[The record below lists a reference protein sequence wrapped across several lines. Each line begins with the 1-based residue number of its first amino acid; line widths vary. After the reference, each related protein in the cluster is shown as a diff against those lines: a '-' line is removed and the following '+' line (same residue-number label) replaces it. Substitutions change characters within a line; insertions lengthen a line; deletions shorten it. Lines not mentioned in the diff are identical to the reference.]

1 MLKVLKNISFIVLI
15 ITPVIAQS
23 KIEFVGKLV
32 KSPVATT
39 QLGPSI
45 FFSENNFKSFKLI
58 EGTPIRVHFKNH
70 QIDLRPYIFFGADDE
85 FALHPENS
93 KRLGLEEG
101 TSKIFIEKISSD
113 QTELTSKPIKF
124 YVENYKGDLNKWK
137 GFAFEAPHGDCDNET
152 GLIVKLLTEKYG
164 IPSTA
169 AYGCRLS
176 YRGIWF
182 DCNRPL
188 MQEPKE
194 NQRGILPERKWNK
207 SAEEKYLE
215 FQDSIL
221 ANSEMKYGDR
231 FKLYCSFH
239 GHDLA
244 VKLNSGKVI
253 ERPVIEGMGMGFS
266 DYELRRIKNYYN
278 RVKFDYYSV
287 PPDLYF
293 GNLPEDSVY
302 YFDGVKLRFFYT
314 GLGARTYGSLRRDF
328 LENGL
333 HFETPN
339 SMRIPVEVQ
348 EKTADLLAEIFS
360 FVKDSIFSER
370 NNAPQLQIDKDIYS
384 PQDFGKR
391 LKIPAGEFIF
401 GTDDEQSWSSEKPA
415 HRVYLDEFYIDKYE
429 VTNIQFV
436 DFLNELFN
444 QRKIIVE
451 DGIVYNSDKS
461 KKHYSSNEGNPF
473 AEISFDGEKFSVDK
487 KRNNFPVVFVTYWG
501 VEEYAKFNGGRIPT
515 EAEWEKAAS
524 WNDIRKIKSF
534 YSTGTNSINPAQAN
548 YEQSVDPFENNL
560 PATTPVGYY
569 SSASFYGVK
578 DMSGNVWEW
587 TSDNFISSVY
597 STRKTEVIKN
607 PKVEAESTMKTTK
620 GGAWDT
626 EYSVLRSSIR
636 LGINP
641 DYGLINLGFRCVYND
656 NNK

>member
-1 MLKVLKNISFIVLI
+1 MRKVLKNIYLIGLI
-15 ITPVIAQS
+15 IFPILGQN
-23 KIEFVGKLV
+23 KIEFTGNLV
-32 KSPVATT
+32 NPPVATT

-45 FFSENNFKSFKLI
+45 FFSENNFKSFELI
-58 EGTPIRVHFKNH
+58 EGTPIRVHFENH
-70 QIDLRPYIFFGADDE
+70 QIDLRPYIFWGKDDE
-85 FALHPENS
+85 FAIHPENS
-93 KRLGLEEG
+93 KMLLLKEG
-101 TSKIFIEKISSD
+101 TNKIFIEKTSSD
-113 QTELTSKPIKF
+113 RNELAPKPIKF
-124 YVENYKGDLNKWK
+124 YVENYKGDLKKWK
-137 GFAFEAPHGDCDNET
+137 GYAFEAPHGDCDNET

-194 NQRGILPERKWNK
+194 NHRGILPERKWNK
-207 SAEEKYLE
+207 SAEEKYLQ
-215 FQDSIL
+215 FQDSVL
-221 ANSEMKYGDR
+221 SNSEMKYGDR

-239 GHDLA
+239 GHDLT

-302 YFDGVKLRFFYT
+302 YFDGIKLRFFYT
-314 GLGARTYGSLRRDF
+314 GLGARTYGTLKRDF

-339 SMRIPVEVQ
+339 TMRLSSEVQ
-348 EKTADLLAEIFS
+348 EKTTDLLASIFS

-370 NNAPQLQIDKDIYS
+370 NKIPQLQIDKDIYS

-391 LKIPAGEFIF
+391 LKIPAGEFIL

-444 QRKIIVE
+444 QRKIFVE
-451 DGIVYNSDKS
+451 DGIVYNPDKS
-461 KKHYSSNEGNPF
+461 KKHYSTNENNPF
-473 AEISFDGEKFSVDK
+473 AEISFDGEKFLVNK
-487 KRNNFPVVFVTYWG
+487 KRNDFPVVFVTFWG
-501 VEEYAKFNGGRIPT
+501 AEEFAEFNGGRIPT
-515 EAEWEKAAS
+515 EAEWEKATS
-524 WNDIRKIKSF
+524 WDDSNQSKSF
-534 YSTGTNSINPAQAN
+534 YSAGTNSISSAQAN
-548 YEQSVDPFENNL
+548 YEQSDDPFENNL
-560 PATTPVGYY
+560 PAVTPVGYY
-569 SSASFYGVK
+569 SSSSFYGVK

-587 TSDNFISSVY
+587 NSDNFINGVY
-597 STRKTEVIKN
+597 STRKNEVTKN
-607 PKVEAESTMKTTK
+607 PKVETESTMKSIR

-626 EYSVLRSSIR
+626 EYSVLRSSMR

-641 DYGLINLGFRCVYND
+641 NYGLINLGFRCVYNND
-656 NNK
+656 KK